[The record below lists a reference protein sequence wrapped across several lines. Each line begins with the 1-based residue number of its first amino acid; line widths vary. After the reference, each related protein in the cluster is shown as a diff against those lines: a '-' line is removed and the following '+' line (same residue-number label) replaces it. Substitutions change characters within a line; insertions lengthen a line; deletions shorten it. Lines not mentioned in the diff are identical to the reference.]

1 MGPMGKGGRCKDETV
16 EGGRGDKKVA
26 SEGKRRGQKGEG
38 RTLEMRWGREERR
51 GGGRG
56 EGGKESG
63 KGGNG
68 EGRKGEQ
75 RSVEREGSVTKE

>member
-1 MGPMGKGGRCKDETV
+1 MGETV

-51 GGGRG
+51 RERGR
-56 EGGKESG
+56 
-63 KGGNG
+63 
-68 EGRKGEQ
+68 R
-75 RSVEREGSVTKE
+75 ERER